1 MSSDE
6 RDISNEQAIA
16 IANAVPSLRPIGGFS
31 PEERKQLAE
40 LDRARME
47 AYYADLTERQN
58 ERYAREHLADLC
70 QALVQ
75 RRQRLLPYYEPD
87 RLVVAALQAMQQRLP
102 GPMFLGPLT
111 GERLDAAIVEQVS
124 IHFGIPIETS
134 KAAMR
139 VIKYGLG
146 DEVLVGRITLSEA
159 HERVRAK
166 EEEAS
171 AKATD
176 ASAE

>member
-1 MSSDE
+1 MSDNE

-16 IANAVPSLRPIGGFS
+16 IANSVPPLRPIGSFS
-31 PEERKQLAE
+31 AEERKQLGE
-40 LDRARME
+40 LDNARMA

-87 RLVVAALQAMQQRLP
+87 RLVVAAVQAMQQRLP
-102 GPMFLGPLT
+102 GPMFLGPLV
-111 GERLDAAIVEQVS
+111 GERLHQAIAEQVS
-124 IHFGIPIETS
+124 VRFAIPIDTV
-134 KAAMR
+134 KMTMH
-139 VIKYGLG
+139 VIQHGLG
-146 DEVLVGRITLSEA
+146 TEVLVGRMTLSEA
-159 HERVRAK
+159 CERVRAM
-166 EEEAS
+166 EETAS

-176 ASAE
+176 AIG